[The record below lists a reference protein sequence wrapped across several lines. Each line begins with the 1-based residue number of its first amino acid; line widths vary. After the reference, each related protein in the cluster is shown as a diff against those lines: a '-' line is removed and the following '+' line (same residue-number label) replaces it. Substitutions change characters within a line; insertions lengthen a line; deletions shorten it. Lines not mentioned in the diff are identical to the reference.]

1 MAEIIVQLP
10 EPIII
15 RLREQALNSK
25 VSLPEL
31 VSQRLMEDFDIAVCT
46 EVQARRRALKLLREY
61 VRYAQR
67 LLREPPGYM
76 LRTGTPIFDANAFT
90 WRVPVFPN
98 LKHGKPE
105 PIGEVC
111 LLADT
116 GEILTDSFAILEMSN
131 KAGTL
136 LGVER
141 FDEGFQQRL
150 EELFNKNNRGEL
162 SQAERRVLEEMV
174 QKTQAKDLEN
184 IQRLVEQLRLP
195 EDNRDVAFAALERAS
210 AALEKEAHDEPK
222 ETGISK

>member
-46 EVQARRRALKLLREY
+46 EVQARRRALKLLREH
-61 VRYAQR
+61 A
-67 LLREPPGYM
+67 GYM

-90 WRVPVFPN
+90 WRVPVLPN
-98 LKHGKPE
+98 LKDGKPE

-150 EELFNKNNRGEL
+150 EELFDKNNRGEL

-184 IQRLVEQLRLP
+184 IQRLIEQLRLP
-195 EDNRDVAFAALERAS
+195 KGNRDVAFAALERAS
-210 AALEKEAHDEPK
+210 EALEKEAHDEPK